1 MKKFTIKLKYDMVES
16 IKQAIEILLQTKP
29 IDDETKHLFC
39 SLEEVRSLLYKRLD
53 KQQGEFTISVTPAQA
68 FALRRMAIDYV
79 HDVRT
84 AFGNQMHRIANAV
97 HKQYS

>member
-1 MKKFTIKLKYDMVES
+1 MVEA

-29 IDDETKHLFC
+29 VDDETKHLFA
-39 SLEEVRSLLYKRLD
+39 SLDEVRSMLYKKLD
-53 KQQGEFTISVTPAQA
+53 KVQPDYQLSFTPAQA

-79 HDVRT
+79 HDVKT
-84 AFGNQMHRIANAV
+84 YLGNKMHKIASEV